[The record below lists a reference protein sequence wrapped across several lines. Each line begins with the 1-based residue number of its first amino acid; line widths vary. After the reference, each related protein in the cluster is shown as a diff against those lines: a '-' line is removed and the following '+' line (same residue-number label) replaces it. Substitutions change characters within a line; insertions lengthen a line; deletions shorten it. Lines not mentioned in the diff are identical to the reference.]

1 MYVIHYNQHKGG
13 TDKKDQLLPV
23 CLVETKR
30 IKKWY
35 VKLFR
40 RLLSAMVNGSLII
53 YRHNTGHNV
62 DCLKF
67 RIDLVEG
74 LLVKYSVQHKVSSHL
89 GHDNTVKRQ
98 TECHFPRIIH
108 STERR
113 VDQQDSAV
121 SMTREERL
129 YIIVWSMRLVDV
141 LRASIQGILL
151 R

>member
-13 TDKKDQLLPV
+13 IDKKDQLLPV
-23 CLVETKR
+23 YLVERKSM
-30 IKKWY
+30 KKWCM
-35 VKLFR
+35 KLFR
-40 RLLSAMVNGSLII
+40 RLHSAMVFNSPII
-53 YRHNTGHNV
+53 YRHNTGHSV

-67 RIDLVEG
+67 CIDLVEG

-89 GHDNTVKRQ
+89 RDDNTVKRQ

-108 STERR
+108 STERC
-113 VDQQDSAV
+113 VNQQDSTV

-129 YIIVWSMRLVDV
+129 YIFVWSMRLMGV